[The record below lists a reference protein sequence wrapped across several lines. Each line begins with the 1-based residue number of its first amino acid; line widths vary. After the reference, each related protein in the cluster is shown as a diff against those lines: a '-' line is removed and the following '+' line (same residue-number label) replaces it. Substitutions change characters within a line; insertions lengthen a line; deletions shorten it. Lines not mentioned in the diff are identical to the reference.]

1 MFLILLQRYTFYL
14 NRAIYRGIFL
24 RKVLL
29 ERVGALTGLFFPV
42 FAITAITGF
51 RNVLNTCGLHRII

>member
-29 ERVGALTGLFFPV
+29 ERVGAFTRKFFLFLLSLLSLDFV
-42 FAITAITGF
+42 M
-51 RNVLNTCGLHRII
+51 C

>member
-24 RKVLL
+24 RKVFW
-29 ERVGALTGLFFPV
+29 EMGEGAY
-42 FAITAITGF
+42 
-51 RNVLNTCGLHRII
+51 RIIFPRFCYHCYHLIL